1 MEILLLGIYSFF
13 VWLIFIKFK
22 WLPWNITT
30 QVIAATIPIIGI
42 AMLILF
48 LNIFAPSS
56 SDVRVMNYVVP
67 INSRVA
73 GKVIE
78 VPVQP
83 NLPVKKGDV
92 LFRLDQT
99 PFEIQVRSA
108 EANVGSLKAQLISAT
123 ANQRNLSQQLNEAV
137 SRRGTARTQLALARQ
152 RVKEFAE
159 LVQTGAGNRFDL
171 DQAQADAQ
179 RMENDL
185 RAAEASVAQVQ
196 ERLAAKTPA
205 GVQDEVAKVLA
216 QIAQAEAQL
225 ADAQWNLE
233 QTVTF
238 APADGYVVALAL
250 RPGVMVVPFPP
261 VPAMTFV
268 EDEQWV
274 VAYFGQNEVRKIEPG
289 NEAEIA
295 LKTYP
300 ARIIKCDVDSIIWAT
315 AQGQLPISGMLPTTG
330 FGAAPDMRLAVK
342 LRPVGEDA
350 ELFLAPGARGIGAVY
365 TNSGQ
370 MIHILR
376 KVFLRVS
383 AKLDWLILKLH

>member
-1 MEILLLGIYSFF
+1 
-13 VWLIFIKFK
+13 
-22 WLPWNITT
+22 
-30 QVIAATIPIIGI
+30 
-42 AMLILF
+42 MLILF

-56 SDVRVMNYVVP
+56 ADVRVMNYVVP

-78 VPVQP
+78 VPVEP
-83 NLPVKKGDV
+83 NIPVKKGDV
-92 LFRLDQT
+92 LFRLDPT
-99 PFEIQVRSA
+99 PFEIQVRAA

-152 RVKEFAE
+152 RVSEFEE
-159 LVQTGAGNRFDL
+159 LVRTGAGNRFDL
-171 DQAQADAQ
+171 DQAQTDAQ

-185 RAAEASVAQVQ
+185 KAAEASVAQVQ
-196 ERLAAKTPA
+196 ERLAAKTPD
-205 GVQDEVAKVLA
+205 GVQDEVANVLA
-216 QIAQAEAQL
+216 QIAAAEAQL

-261 VPAMTFV
+261 VPAMTFI

-274 VAYFGQNEVRKIEPG
+274 VAYFGQNEVRKIEAG

-300 ARIIKCDVDSIIWAT
+300 ARIIKCEVDAIIWAT

-350 ELFLAPGARGIGAVY
+350 ELFLAPGARGNGAVY
-365 TNSGQ
+365 TNSGHA
-370 MIHILR
+370 IHILR
-376 KVFLRVS
+376 KVFMRVG

>member
-30 QVIAATIPIIGI
+30 QVIAATIPIVGI
-42 AMLILF
+42 TMLILF

-56 SDVRVMNYVVP
+56 ADVRVMNYVVP

-73 GKVIE
+73 GKVTE
-78 VPVQP
+78 VPVEP
-83 NLPVKKGDV
+83 NIPVKKGDV
-92 LFRLDQT
+92 LFRLDRT

-108 EANVGSLKAQLISAT
+108 EANIESLKAQLISAN
-123 ANQRNLSQQLNEAV
+123 ANQRNLSQQLKEAV
-137 SRRGTARTQLALARQ
+137 SRQGTARTQLALARK
-152 RVKEFAE
+152 RAAE
-159 LVQTGAGNRFDL
+159 YEELARTGAGNRFDL
-171 DQAQADAQ
+171 DQAQTDVQ
-179 RMENDL
+179 RTENDL
-185 RAAEASVAQVQ
+185 QAAEAAVAQVQ
-196 ERLAAKTPA
+196 ERLAAKTSA
-205 GVQDEVAKVLA
+205 GVQDEVANVLA

-225 ADAQWNLE
+225 ADATWNLE
-233 QTVTF
+233 QTVTY

-261 VPAMTFV
+261 VPAMTFI

-274 VAYFGQNEVRKIEPG
+274 VAYFGQNEVRKIEAG

-300 ARIIKCDVDSIIWAT
+300 ARIIKCDVEAIIWAT
-315 AQGQLPISGMLPTTG
+315 AQGQLPISGMLPSTG

-350 ELFLAPGARGIGAVY
+350 ELFLAPGARGNGAVY
-365 TNSGQ
+365 TNSGHA
-370 MIHILR
+370 IHILR
-376 KVFLRVS
+376 KVFMRVG
-383 AKLDWLILKLH
+383 AKLDWLVLKLH

>member
-42 AMLILF
+42 TMLILL

-56 SDVRVMNYVVP
+56 ADVRVMNYVVP

-78 VPVQP
+78 VPVEP
-83 NLPVKKGDV
+83 NRPVKKGEV
-92 LFRLDQT
+92 LFRLDPT
-99 PFEIQVRSA
+99 PFEIQVRAA
-108 EANVGSLKAQLISAT
+108 EANVSSLKAQLISAT

-137 SRRGTARTQLALARQ
+137 SRQGTARTQLALARQ
-152 RVKEFAE
+152 RVSEFEE
-159 LVQTGAGNRFDL
+159 LVRTGAGNRFDL
-171 DQAQADAQ
+171 DQAQTDAQ

-185 RAAEASVAQVQ
+185 KAAEASVAQVQ
-196 ERLAAKTPA
+196 ERLAAKTPD
-205 GVQDEVAKVLA
+205 GVQDEVANVLA
-216 QIAQAEAQL
+216 QIAAAEAQL

-233 QTVTF
+233 QTVTV

-261 VPAMTFV
+261 VPAMTFI

-295 LKTYP
+295 LNTYP
-300 ARIIKCDVDSIIWAT
+300 ARIIKCDVEAIIWAT

-350 ELFLAPGARGIGAVY
+350 ELFLAPGARGNGAVY
-365 TNSGQ
+365 TNSGHA
-370 MIHILR
+370 IHILR
-376 KVFLRVS
+376 KVFMRVG

>member
-22 WLPWNITT
+22 WLPWNIVS
-30 QVIAATIPIIGI
+30 QVIAATIPIVGI
-42 AMLILF
+42 TMLILF

-56 SDVRVMNYVVP
+56 ADVRVMNYVVP

-78 VPVQP
+78 VPVEP
-83 NLPVKKGDV
+83 NIPVKKGDV
-92 LFRLDQT
+92 LFRLDRT

-108 EANVGSLKAQLISAT
+108 EASVESLKAQLISAT

-137 SRRGTARTQLALARQ
+137 SRQGTARTQLALARQ
-152 RVKEFAE
+152 REKEFAE
-159 LVQTGAGNRFDL
+159 LVRTGAGNRFDL
-171 DQAQADAQ
+171 DQAQADVQ

-185 RAAEASVAQVQ
+185 KAAEASVAQVQ

-205 GVQDEVAKVLA
+205 GVQDEVAMVLA

-225 ADAQWNLE
+225 ADATWNLE
-233 QTVTF
+233 QTVTY

-261 VPAMTFV
+261 VPAMTFI

-274 VAYFGQNEVRKIEPG
+274 VAYFAQNEVRKIEPG

-300 ARIIKCDVDSIIWAT
+300 ARIIKCDVEAIIWAT
-315 AQGQLPISGMLPTTG
+315 AQGQLPISGMLPSTG

-342 LRPVGEDA
+342 LRPVGGDA
-350 ELFLAPGARGIGAVY
+350 ELFLAPGARGNGAVY
-365 TNSGQ
+365 THHGE

-376 KVFLRVS
+376 KVFMRVG
-383 AKLDWLILKLH
+383 AKLDWLVLKLH

>member
-42 AMLILF
+42 TMLILF

-56 SDVRVMNYVVP
+56 ADVRVMNYVVP

-78 VPVQP
+78 VPVEP
-83 NLPVKKGDV
+83 NVPVRKGDV
-92 LFRLDQT
+92 LFRLDRT
-99 PFEIQVRSA
+99 PFEIQVRAA
-108 EANVGSLKAQLISAT
+108 EANVESLRAQLISAT

-137 SRRGTARTQLALARQ
+137 SRQGTARTQLALARQ
-152 RVKEFAE
+152 REAEFAE
-159 LVQTGAGNRFDL
+159 LVRTGAGNRFDL
-171 DQAQADAQ
+171 DQAQTDVQQ
-179 RMENDL
+179 RQNDL
-185 RAAEASVAQVQ
+185 TAAEASVAQVQ

-216 QIAQAEAQL
+216 QIAAAEAQL

-233 QTVTF
+233 QTVTL

-261 VPAMTFV
+261 VPAMTFI

-274 VAYFGQNEVRKIEPG
+274 VAYFAQNEVRKIEPG

-300 ARIIKCDVDSIIWAT
+300 ARIIKCDVEAIIWAT

-342 LRPVGEDA
+342 LRPVGADA
-350 ELFLAPGARGIGAVY
+350 ELFLAPGARGNGAVY
-365 TNSGQ
+365 TNGGKA
-370 MIHILR
+370 IHILR
-376 KVFLRVS
+376 KVFMRVG

>member
-185 RAAEASVAQVQ
+185 RAAEAAVAQVQ

>member
-42 AMLILF
+42 AMLVLF

-56 SDVRVMNYVVP
+56 ADVRVMNYVVP

-78 VPVQP
+78 VPVEP
-83 NLPVKKGDV
+83 NLPIKKGDV
-92 LFRLDQT
+92 LFRLDPT

-108 EANVGSLKAQLISAT
+108 EANVSSLKAQLISAT

-152 RVKEFAE
+152 RVSEFEE
-159 LVQTGAGNRFDL
+159 LVRTGAGNRFDL
-171 DQAQADAQ
+171 DQAQTDAQ

-185 RAAEASVAQVQ
+185 KAAEASVAQVQ
-196 ERLAAKTPA
+196 ERLAAKTPD
-205 GVQDEVAKVLA
+205 GVQDEVASVLA
-216 QIAQAEAQL
+216 QIAAAEAQL
-225 ADAQWNLE
+225 ADAEWNLE
-233 QTVTF
+233 QTVTL

-261 VPAMTFV
+261 VPAMTFI
-268 EDEQWV
+268 EDQQWV

-300 ARIIKCDVDSIIWAT
+300 ARIIKCEVDAIIWAT

-350 ELFLAPGARGIGAVY
+350 ELFLAPGARGNGAVY

-376 KVFLRVS
+376 KVFMRVG
-383 AKLDWLILKLH
+383 AKLDWLVLKLH

>member
-30 QVIAATIPIIGI
+30 QVIAATIPIVGI
-42 AMLILF
+42 TMLILF

-56 SDVRVMNYVVP
+56 ADVRVMNYVVP

-78 VPVQP
+78 VPVEP
-83 NLPVKKGDV
+83 NIPVKKGDV
-92 LFRLDQT
+92 LFRLDAT

-108 EANVGSLKAQLISAT
+108 EASVESLKAQLISAT

-137 SRRGTARTQLALARQ
+137 SRQGTARTQLALARQ
-152 RVKEFAE
+152 REKEFAE
-159 LVQTGAGNRFDL
+159 LVRTGAGNRFDL

-185 RAAEASVAQVQ
+185 KAAEASVAQVQ

-205 GVQDEVAKVLA
+205 GVQDEVAMVLA

-225 ADAQWNLE
+225 ADARWNLE
-233 QTVTF
+233 QTVTV

-261 VPAMTFV
+261 VPAMTFI

-300 ARIIKCDVDSIIWAT
+300 ARIIKCDVESIIWAT

-350 ELFLAPGARGIGAVY
+350 ELFLAPGARGNGAVY
-365 TNSGQ
+365 TNSGHA
-370 MIHILR
+370 IHILR
-376 KVFLRVS
+376 KVFMRVG
-383 AKLDWLILKLH
+383 AKLDWLIVKLH

>member
-30 QVIAATIPIIGI
+30 QVIAATIPIVGI
-42 AMLILF
+42 TMLILF

-56 SDVRVMNYVVP
+56 ADVRVMNYVVP

-73 GKVIE
+73 GKVTE
-78 VPVQP
+78 VPVEP
-83 NLPVKKGDV
+83 NIPVKKGDV
-92 LFRLDQT
+92 LFRLDRT

-108 EANVGSLKAQLISAT
+108 EANIESLKAQLISAN
-123 ANQRNLSQQLNEAV
+123 ANQRNLSQQLKEAV
-137 SRRGTARTQLALARQ
+137 SRQGTARTQLALARK
-152 RVKEFAE
+152 RAAE
-159 LVQTGAGNRFDL
+159 YEELARTGAGNRFDL
-171 DQAQADAQ
+171 DQAQTDVQ
-179 RMENDL
+179 RTENDL
-185 RAAEASVAQVQ
+185 QAAEAAVAQVQ
-196 ERLAAKTPA
+196 ERLAAKTSA

-225 ADAQWNLE
+225 ADATWNLE
-233 QTVTF
+233 QTVTY

-261 VPAMTFV
+261 VPAMTFI

-274 VAYFGQNEVRKIEPG
+274 VAYFGQNEVRKIEAG

-300 ARIIKCDVDSIIWAT
+300 ARIIKCDVEAIIWAT
-315 AQGQLPISGMLPTTG
+315 AQGQLPISGMLPSTG

-350 ELFLAPGARGIGAVY
+350 ELFLAPGARGNGAVY
-365 TNSGQ
+365 TNSGHA
-370 MIHILR
+370 IHILR
-376 KVFLRVS
+376 KVFMRVG
-383 AKLDWLILKLH
+383 AKLDWLVLKLH

>member
-30 QVIAATIPIIGI
+30 QVIAATIPIVGI
-42 AMLILF
+42 TALILF

-56 SDVRVMNYVVP
+56 ADVRVMNYVVP

-73 GKVIE
+73 GKVTE
-78 VPVQP
+78 VPVEP
-83 NLPVKKGDV
+83 NIPVKKGDV
-92 LFRLDQT
+92 LFRLDRT

-108 EANVGSLKAQLISAT
+108 EANIESLKAQLISAN
-123 ANQRNLSQQLNEAV
+123 ANQRNLSQQLKEAV
-137 SRRGTARTQLALARQ
+137 SRQGTARTQLALARK
-152 RVKEFAE
+152 RAAE
-159 LVQTGAGNRFDL
+159 YEELARTGAGNRFDL
-171 DQAQADAQ
+171 DQAQTDVQ
-179 RMENDL
+179 RTENDL
-185 RAAEASVAQVQ
+185 QAAEAAVAQVQ
-196 ERLAAKTPA
+196 ERLAAKTSA

-225 ADAQWNLE
+225 ADATWNLE
-233 QTVTF
+233 QTVTY

-261 VPAMTFV
+261 VPAMTFI

-274 VAYFGQNEVRKIEPG
+274 VAYFGQNEVRKIEAG

-300 ARIIKCDVDSIIWAT
+300 ARIIKCDVEAIIWAT
-315 AQGQLPISGMLPTTG
+315 AQGQLPISGMLPSTG

-350 ELFLAPGARGIGAVY
+350 ELFLAPGARGNGAVY
-365 TNSGQ
+365 TNSGHA
-370 MIHILR
+370 IHILR
-376 KVFLRVS
+376 KVFMRVG
-383 AKLDWLILKLH
+383 AKLDWLVLKLH

>member
-30 QVIAATIPIIGI
+30 QVIAATIPIVGI
-42 AMLILF
+42 TMLILL

-56 SDVRVMNYVVP
+56 ADVRVMNYVVP

-73 GKVIE
+73 GKVTE
-78 VPVQP
+78 VPVEP
-83 NLPVKKGDV
+83 NIPVKKGDV
-92 LFRLDQT
+92 LFRLDRT

-108 EANVGSLKAQLISAT
+108 EANIESLKAQLISAN
-123 ANQRNLSQQLNEAV
+123 ANQRNLSQQLKEAV
-137 SRRGTARTQLALARQ
+137 SRQGTARTQLALARK
-152 RVKEFAE
+152 RAAE
-159 LVQTGAGNRFDL
+159 YEELARTGAGNRFDL
-171 DQAQADAQ
+171 DQAQTDVQ
-179 RMENDL
+179 RTENDL
-185 RAAEASVAQVQ
+185 QAAEAAVAQVQ
-196 ERLAAKTPA
+196 ERLAAKTSA
-205 GVQDEVAKVLA
+205 GVQDEVANVLA

-225 ADAQWNLE
+225 ADATWNLE
-233 QTVTF
+233 QTVTY

-261 VPAMTFV
+261 VPAMTFI

-274 VAYFGQNEVRKIEPG
+274 VAYFGQNEVRKIEAG

-300 ARIIKCDVDSIIWAT
+300 ARIIKCDVEAIIWAT
-315 AQGQLPISGMLPTTG
+315 AQGQLPISGMLPSTG

-350 ELFLAPGARGIGAVY
+350 ELFLAPGARGNGAVY
-365 TNSGQ
+365 TNSGHA
-370 MIHILR
+370 IHILR
-376 KVFLRVS
+376 KVFMRVG
-383 AKLDWLILKLH
+383 AKLDWLVLKLH

>member
-30 QVIAATIPIIGI
+30 QVIAATIPIVGI
-42 AMLILF
+42 TMLILF
-48 LNIFAPSS
+48 LNVFAPSS
-56 SDVRVMNYVVP
+56 ADVRVMNYVVP

-78 VPVQP
+78 VPVEP
-83 NLPVKKGDV
+83 NIPVKKGDV
-92 LFRLDQT
+92 LFRLDPT

-108 EANVGSLKAQLISAT
+108 EASVESLKAQLISAT

-137 SRRGTARTQLALARQ
+137 SRQGTARTQLALARQ
-152 RVKEFAE
+152 REKEFGE

-171 DQAQADAQ
+171 DQAQADVQ

-185 RAAEASVAQVQ
+185 KAAEASVAQVQ
-196 ERLAAKTPA
+196 ERLRAKTPA
-205 GVQDEVAKVLA
+205 GVQDEVASVLA

-261 VPAMTFV
+261 VPAMTFI

-300 ARIIKCDVDSIIWAT
+300 ARIIKCDVEAIIWAT

-350 ELFLAPGARGIGAVY
+350 ELFLAPGARGNGAVY
-365 TNSGQ
+365 TNSGHA
-370 MIHILR
+370 IHILR
-376 KVFLRVS
+376 KVFMRVG

>member
-42 AMLILF
+42 TMLILF

-56 SDVRVMNYVVP
+56 ADVRVMNYVVP

-78 VPVQP
+78 VPVEP
-83 NLPVKKGDV
+83 NIPVKKGDV
-92 LFRLDQT
+92 LFRLDPT

-108 EANVGSLKAQLISAT
+108 EASVESLKAQLISAT

-137 SRRGTARTQLALARQ
+137 SRQGTARTQLALARQ
-152 RVKEFAE
+152 REKEFGE

-185 RAAEASVAQVQ
+185 KAAEASVAQVQ
-196 ERLAAKTPA
+196 ERLRAKTPA
-205 GVQDEVAKVLA
+205 GVQDEVAMVLA

-233 QTVTF
+233 QTVTV

-261 VPAMTFV
+261 VPAMTFI

-300 ARIIKCDVDSIIWAT
+300 ARIIKCDVEAIIWAT

-350 ELFLAPGARGIGAVY
+350 ELFLAPGARGNGAVY
-365 TNSGQ
+365 TNSGHA
-370 MIHILR
+370 IHILR
-376 KVFLRVS
+376 KVFMRVG

>member
-42 AMLILF
+42 TMLILF

-56 SDVRVMNYVVP
+56 ADVRVMNYVVP

-78 VPVQP
+78 VPVEP
-83 NLPVKKGDV
+83 NVPVKKGDV
-92 LFRLDQT
+92 LFRLDPT

-108 EANVGSLKAQLISAT
+108 EASVESLKAQLISAT

-137 SRRGTARTQLALARQ
+137 SRQGTARTQLALARQ
-152 RVKEFAE
+152 REKEFAE

-185 RAAEASVAQVQ
+185 KAAEASVAQVQ
-196 ERLAAKTPA
+196 ERLRAKTPA

-216 QIAQAEAQL
+216 QIAQAEAAL

-261 VPAMTFV
+261 VPAMTFI

-300 ARIIKCDVDSIIWAT
+300 ARIIKCDVEAIIWAT

-350 ELFLAPGARGIGAVY
+350 ELFLAPGARGNGAVY
-365 TNSGQ
+365 TNSGHA
-370 MIHILR
+370 IHILR
-376 KVFLRVS
+376 KVFMRVG

>member
-42 AMLILF
+42 AMLVLF

-56 SDVRVMNYVVP
+56 ADVRVMNYVVP

-78 VPVQP
+78 VPVEP

-92 LFRLDQT
+92 LFRLDPT
-99 PFEIQVRSA
+99 PFEIQVRAA
-108 EANVGSLKAQLISAT
+108 EANVSSLKAQLISAT

-152 RVKEFAE
+152 RVSEFEE
-159 LVQTGAGNRFDL
+159 LVRTGAGNRFDL

-185 RAAEASVAQVQ
+185 KAAEASVAQVQ
-196 ERLAAKTPA
+196 ERLAAKTPD
-205 GVQDEVAKVLA
+205 GVQDEVASVLA
-216 QIAQAEAQL
+216 QIAAAEAQL
-225 ADAQWNLE
+225 ADAEWNLE
-233 QTVTF
+233 QTVTL

-261 VPAMTFV
+261 VPAMTFI
-268 EDEQWV
+268 EDQQWV

-300 ARIIKCDVDSIIWAT
+300 ARIIKCEVDAIIWAT

-350 ELFLAPGARGIGAVY
+350 ELFLAPGARGNGAVY

-376 KVFLRVS
+376 KVFMRVG
-383 AKLDWLILKLH
+383 AKLDWLVLKLH

>member
-30 QVIAATIPIIGI
+30 QVIAATIPVVGI
-42 AMLILF
+42 TMLILL

-56 SDVRVMNYVVP
+56 ADVRVMNYVVP

-73 GKVIE
+73 GKVTE
-78 VPVQP
+78 VPVEP
-83 NLPVKKGDV
+83 NIPVKKGDV
-92 LFRLDQT
+92 LFRLDRT

-108 EANVGSLKAQLISAT
+108 EANIESLKAQLISAN
-123 ANQRNLSQQLNEAV
+123 ANQRNLSQQLKEAV
-137 SRRGTARTQLALARQ
+137 SRQGTARTQLALARK
-152 RVKEFAE
+152 RAAE
-159 LVQTGAGNRFDL
+159 YEELARTGAGNRFDL
-171 DQAQADAQ
+171 DQAQTDVQ
-179 RMENDL
+179 RTENDL
-185 RAAEASVAQVQ
+185 QAAEAAVAQVQ
-196 ERLAAKTPA
+196 ERLAAKTSA

-225 ADAQWNLE
+225 ADATWNLE
-233 QTVTF
+233 QTVTY

-261 VPAMTFV
+261 VPAMTFI

-274 VAYFGQNEVRKIEPG
+274 VAYFGQNEVRKIEAG

-300 ARIIKCDVDSIIWAT
+300 ARIIKCDVEAIIWAT
-315 AQGQLPISGMLPTTG
+315 AQGQLPISGMLPSTG

-350 ELFLAPGARGIGAVY
+350 ELFLAPGARGNGAVY
-365 TNSGQ
+365 TNSGHA
-370 MIHILR
+370 IHILR
-376 KVFLRVS
+376 KVFMRVG
-383 AKLDWLILKLH
+383 AKLDWLVLKLH

>member
-22 WLPWNITT
+22 WLPWNIVS
-30 QVIAATIPIIGI
+30 QVIAATIPIVGI
-42 AMLILF
+42 TMLILF

-56 SDVRVMNYVVP
+56 ADVRVMNYVVP

-78 VPVQP
+78 VPVEP
-83 NLPVKKGDV
+83 NIPVKKGDV
-92 LFRLDQT
+92 LFRLDRA

-108 EANVGSLKAQLISAT
+108 EASVESLKAQLISAT

-137 SRRGTARTQLALARQ
+137 SRQGTARTQLALARQ
-152 RVKEFAE
+152 REKEFAE
-159 LVQTGAGNRFDL
+159 LVRTGAGNRFDL
-171 DQAQADAQ
+171 DQAQADVQ

-185 RAAEASVAQVQ
+185 KAAEASVAQVQ

-205 GVQDEVAKVLA
+205 GVQDEVAMVLA

-225 ADAQWNLE
+225 ADATWNLE
-233 QTVTF
+233 QTVTY

-261 VPAMTFV
+261 VPAMTFI

-274 VAYFGQNEVRKIEPG
+274 VAYFAQNEVRKIEPG

-300 ARIIKCDVDSIIWAT
+300 ARIIKCDVEAIIWAT
-315 AQGQLPISGMLPTTG
+315 AQGQLPISGMLPSTG

-342 LRPVGEDA
+342 LRPVGGDA
-350 ELFLAPGARGIGAVY
+350 ELFLAPGARGNGAVY
-365 TNSGQ
+365 THHGE

-376 KVFLRVS
+376 KVFMRVG
-383 AKLDWLILKLH
+383 AKLDWLVLKLH